1 MKMNVTGGERG
12 LRIGMNQ
19 FDYHVIRTA
28 RDGVDELDRVRRE
41 NGVSQMKISLDADTP
56 DVGQQYARMYG
67 RGDVML
73 SKYLRFLRAMGYELI
88 MVKKQEE

>member
-1 MKMNVTGGERG
+1 
-12 LRIGMNQ
+12 MNQ

-56 DVGQQYARMYG
+56 DVGQQYARMFG